1 MSWRN
6 GGGGWFRAVAM
17 TRRVSDR
24 ARPIVLVP
32 TSRPI
37 SRCPA
42 GTASRNSIGSSRIM
56 IDDNPQTV
64 RS

>member
-1 MSWRN
+1 
-6 GGGGWFRAVAM
+6 
-17 TRRVSDR
+17 VSDR